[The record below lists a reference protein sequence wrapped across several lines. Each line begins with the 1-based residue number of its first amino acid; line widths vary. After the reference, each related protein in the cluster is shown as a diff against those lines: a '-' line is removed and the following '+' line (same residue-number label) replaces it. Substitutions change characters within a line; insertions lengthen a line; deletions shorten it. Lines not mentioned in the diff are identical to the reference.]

1 MAYIL
6 HRDDSRRLLMYQQ
19 MILSGTVNNH
29 DILFNFRD
37 FTDDDFTVQK
47 DSYVIIN
54 RQNYKAKFIAD
65 YLQAVKIAFRG
76 IE

>member
-37 FTDDDFTVQK
+37 FQDDDFKVLK
-47 DSYVIIN
+47 DSYVVIN
-54 RQNYKAKFIAD
+54 RQNYKAKFTAD
-65 YLQAVKIAFRG
+65 YMQAVKIALRS